1 MLTIFALPKAFRGHT
16 EVIQTNAIYSWTK
29 LRPSCEIILFGRDE
43 GTAEM
48 AAGLGLRHVPDV
60 AQNEYGTPLVSS
72 LFGMAQELAGN
83 KIMAYVNS
91 DIILAGDFME
101 AVRRIQKERFLLIG
115 RRWDMDINEPLDFSQ
130 PDWDNR
136 LLGLLNEYGRLH
148 GRSGLDYF
156 VFPRGM
162 YRDIPPFA
170 IGRTAWDNW
179 LIYRA
184 RSLGVPVVEATGAV
198 TIIHQNHDYAKFQTV
213 GRDSVRG
220 ERKGVEGMR
229 NRELLGSPYRSFN
242 LWDATHTIAS
252 DGLRPTRSVRH
263 LLWRLFRIPEMHPR
277 LFPVNGIVSGLRA
290 IAYRNMVIRG
300 QYSRLLK

>member
-16 EVIQTNAIYSWTK
+16 EIIQTNAIYSWTK

-48 AAGLGLRHVPDV
+48 AAELGLHYVPDV

-72 LFGMAQELAGN
+72 LFSTAQELAGN
-83 KIMAYVNS
+83 KVMAYVNS
-91 DIILAGDFME
+91 DIILTGDFME

-115 RRWDMDINEPLDFSQ
+115 RRWDMDIKEPLDFSQ
-130 PDWDNR
+130 PDWEDR
-136 LLGLLNEYGRLH
+136 LLGRLTEYGRLH

-162 YRDIPPFA
+162 YRDIPSFA

-184 RSLGVPVVEATGAV
+184 RSLGVPVIEATGAV
-198 TIIHQNHDYAKFQTV
+198 TVIHQNHDYAKFQA
-213 GRDSVRG
+213 GGKDNARG

-229 NRELLGSPYRSFN
+229 NRELLGSPFRSFN
-242 LWDATHTIAS
+242 LWDATHSLAS
-252 DGLRPTRSVRH
+252 DGLRSTRGARH
-263 LLWRLFRIPEMHPR
+263 LLWRLFRIPEMHPH
-277 LFPVNGIVSGLRA
+277 LFPVNGIISGLRA
-290 IAYRNMVIRG
+290 IAYRNMAIRG